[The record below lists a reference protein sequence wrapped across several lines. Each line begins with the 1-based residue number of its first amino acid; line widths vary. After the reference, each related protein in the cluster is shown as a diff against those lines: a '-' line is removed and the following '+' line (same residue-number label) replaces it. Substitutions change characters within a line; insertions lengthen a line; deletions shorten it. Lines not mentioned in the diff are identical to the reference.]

1 MATVRVS
8 DLDFVFISYR
18 EPNADE
24 NYADLL
30 NIVPWAK
37 RVHGVKGFDN
47 AHKAA
52 AERAETDFFISVD
65 GDNRIDPAFL
75 LQTLDWSKTDPRAVH
90 RWRARNV
97 INGLIYG
104 NGGVVGWP
112 KETCLSMKTHENA
125 EDKRAALDFCW
136 TVPHENL
143 HNVYSTTH
151 INHTPEQAF
160 IAGWR
165 EGVKMSLD
173 QGKKVEPSR
182 FMQSIWEGNL
192 RNLLVW
198 MSIGADV
205 ENGRWAILGA
215 RYGCYMSTLDD
226 NYDVELISDLEFM
239 NDKFVRMMTGINANT
254 ILNEDIVTY
263 GNSLRQRLGLPLA
276 DLDAAE
282 SQFYKFCQK
291 PYQNRG
297 VQDRESK

>member
-1 MATVRVS
+1 MANTCRVT

-18 EPNADE
+18 EPNANM

-30 NIVPWAK
+30 NTVPWAK

-52 AERAETDFFISVD
+52 AQRAETDFFISVD

-75 LQTLDWSKTDPRAVH
+75 LQTLDWTKTNPAAVH

-104 NGGVVGWP
+104 NGGIVGWP
-112 KETCLSMKTHENA
+112 RETCLNMKTHENA
-125 EDKRAALDFCW
+125 EDERARIDFCW

-160 IAGWR
+160 IAGYR

-173 QGKKVEPSR
+173 QGQKVKTEE
-182 FMQSIWEGNL
+182 FMQAIQPVNM
-192 RNLLVW
+192 RTLLTWISV
-198 MSIGADV
+198 GADV
-205 ENGRWAILGA
+205 EHGRWAMLGA
-215 RYGCYMSTLDD
+215 RYGCYMATLDS
-226 NYDVELISDLEFM
+226 NYDVTLVSDIEFM
-239 NDKFVRMMTGINANT
+239 SDKFARRMM
-254 ILNEDIVTY
+254 DIDSDMLAY
-263 GNSLRQRLGLPLA
+263 GNSLRQRLGMPVA
-276 DLDAAE
+276 DLDAQQ
-282 SQFYKFCQK
+282 SQFYKFCQR
-291 PYQNRG
+291 PYKNKG
-297 VQDRESK
+297 AQDRE

>member
-1 MATVRVS
+1 MADTVRIS

-18 EPNADE
+18 EPNADQ

-52 AERAETDFFISVD
+52 AECAETDFFISID
-65 GDNRIDPAFL
+65 GDNRIDSTFL
-75 LQTLDWSKTDPRAVH
+75 LQTLDWSKTNPAAVH
-90 RWRARNV
+90 RWRARNI
-97 INGLIYG
+97 INGLVYG
-104 NGGVVGWP
+104 NGGLVGWP
-112 KETCLSMKTHENA
+112 KKTCLGMKTHENA
-125 EDKRAALDFCW
+125 VDERSKIDFCW

-160 IAGWR
+160 IAGYR

-173 QGKKVEPSR
+173 RGQKVNPNG
-182 FMQSIWEGNL
+182 FMETIETVNL
-192 RNLLVW
+192 KTLLIW
-198 MSIGADV
+198 MSIGQDV
-205 ENGRWAILGA
+205 DNGKWAMLGA
-215 RYGCYMSTLDD
+215 RCGCYMATLDT
-226 NYDVELISDLEFM
+226 NYDITLVRDLEFM
-239 NDKFVRMMTGINANT
+239 GDKFSRMMY
-254 ILNEDIVTY
+254 DIESDMASY

-282 SQFYKFCQK
+282 SKFYKFCQHPHRNK
-291 PYQNRG
+291 G

>member
-1 MATVRVS
+1 MAKTCRIS

-37 RVHGVKGFDN
+37 RVHGVKGFDT

-65 GDNRIDPAFL
+65 GDNRIDPLFL
-75 LQTLDWSKTDPRAVH
+75 LQRLDWTKTNPVAVH

-97 INGLIYG
+97 INGLVYG
-104 NGGVVGWP
+104 NGGIVGWP
-112 KETCLSMKTHENA
+112 KKTCLEMKTHENA
-125 EDKRAALDFCW
+125 VDEQSKIDFCW

-143 HNVYSTTH
+143 HNIYSTTH

-160 IAGWR
+160 IAGYR

-173 QGKKVEPSR
+173 QGKKVKPEE
-182 FMQSIWEGNL
+182 FMQAIQPANL
-192 RNLLVW
+192 RTLLTW
-198 MSIGADV
+198 MSVGSDV
-205 ENGRWAILGA
+205 DNGSWAMLGA
-215 RYGCYMSTLDD
+215 RYGCYMATLDS
-226 NYDVELISDLEFM
+226 NYDVTLVRDLEFM
-239 NDKFVRMMTGINANT
+239 SDKFSRRMM
-254 ILNEDIVTY
+254 DIDNDMLTY
-263 GNSLRQRLGLPLA
+263 GNSLRQRLGLPVV
-276 DLDAAE
+276 DLDAE
-282 SQFYKFCQK
+282 QSRFYKFCQQ
-291 PYQNRG
+291 PYRNKG

>member
-1 MATVRVS
+1 MANTCRVT

-30 NIVPWAK
+30 NTVPWAK

-52 AERAETDFFISVD
+52 AQRAETDFFISVD

-75 LQTLDWSKTDPRAVH
+75 LQTLDWTKTNPAAVH

-104 NGGVVGWP
+104 NGGIVGWP
-112 KETCLSMKTHENA
+112 RETCLAMKTHENA
-125 EDKRAALDFCW
+125 EDERARIDFCW

-160 IAGWR
+160 IAGYR

-173 QGKKVEPSR
+173 QGQKVKTEE
-182 FMQSIWEGNL
+182 FMQAIQPVNM
-192 RNLLVW
+192 RTLLTWISV
-198 MSIGADV
+198 GADV
-205 ENGRWAILGA
+205 EHGRWAMLGA
-215 RYGCYMSTLDD
+215 RYGCYMATLDS
-226 NYDVELISDLEFM
+226 NYDVTLVSDIEFM
-239 NDKFVRMMTGINANT
+239 SDKFARRMM
-254 ILNEDIVTY
+254 DIDSDMLAY
-263 GNSLRQRLGLPLA
+263 GNSLRQRLGMPVA
-276 DLDAAE
+276 DLDAQQ
-282 SQFYKFCQK
+282 SQFYKFCQR
-291 PYQNRG
+291 PYKNKG
-297 VQDRESK
+297 AQDRE

>member
-1 MATVRVS
+1 MANTVRVT
-8 DLDFVFISYR
+8 DLDFIFISYR

-52 AERAETDFFISVD
+52 AERSETDFFISID

-75 LQTLDWSKTDPRAVH
+75 LQTLDWSKTNPLAVH
-90 RWRARNV
+90 RWRARNI

-104 NGGVVGWP
+104 NGGIVGWP
-112 KETCLSMKTHENA
+112 RKICLEMKTHENA
-125 EDKRAALDFCW
+125 VEERAKIDFCW

-151 INHTPEQAF
+151 INYTPEQAF

-173 QGKKVEPSR
+173 NGQKVDPSL
-182 FMQSIWEGNL
+182 FMQTIPQPNL
-192 RNLLVW
+192 RNLVTW
-198 MSIGADV
+198 MSVGADV
-205 ENGRWAILGA
+205 ENGRWAMLGA
-215 RYGCYMSTLDD
+215 RCGCYMATIDS
-226 NYDVELISDLEFM
+226 NYDVTLVRDLEFM
-239 NDKFVRMMTGINANT
+239 SDKFSRMMY
-254 ILNEDIVTY
+254 DIESDMSAH
-263 GNSLRQRLGLPLA
+263 GNSLRQRLALPVA
-276 DLDAAE
+276 DLDAE
-282 SQFYKFCQK
+282 QSRFYKFCQTPHRNK
-291 PYQNRG
+291 G
-297 VQDRESK
+297 VQDRE

>member
-1 MATVRVS
+1 MANTCRVT

-30 NIVPWAK
+30 NTVPWAK

-52 AERAETDFFISVD
+52 AQRAETDFFISVD

-75 LQTLDWSKTDPRAVH
+75 LQTLDWTKTNPAAVH

-104 NGGVVGWP
+104 NGGIVGWP
-112 KETCLSMKTHENA
+112 RETCLNMKTHENA
-125 EDKRAALDFCW
+125 EDERARIDFCW

-160 IAGWR
+160 IAGYR

-173 QGKKVEPSR
+173 QGQKVKPDE
-182 FMQSIWEGNL
+182 FMQSIQPVNV
-192 RNLLVW
+192 RTLLTWISV
-198 MSIGADV
+198 GADV
-205 ENGRWAILGA
+205 EHGRWAMLGA
-215 RYGCYMSTLDD
+215 RYGCYMATLDS
-226 NYDVELISDLEFM
+226 NYDVTLVSDIEFM
-239 NDKFVRMMTGINANT
+239 NDKFARRMM
-254 ILNEDIVTY
+254 DIDADMLAY
-263 GNSLRQRLGLPLA
+263 GNSLRQRLGMPVA
-276 DLDAAE
+276 DLDAQQ
-282 SQFYKFCQK
+282 SLFYKFCQP
-291 PYQNRG
+291 PYRNKG
-297 VQDRESK
+297 VQDRE

>member
-1 MATVRVS
+1 MANTVRVT

-52 AERAETDFFISVD
+52 AERAETDFFISID

-75 LQTLDWSKTDPRAVH
+75 LQTLDWTKTNPVAVH
-90 RWRARNV
+90 RWRARNIV
-97 INGLIYG
+97 NGLIYG
-104 NGGVVGWP
+104 NGGIVGWP
-112 KETCLSMKTHENA
+112 RNTCLNMRTHENA
-125 EDKRAALDFCW
+125 VEEQAKIDFCW

-165 EGVKMSLD
+165 EGVKMSLNNG
-173 QGKKVEPSR
+173 QKVDPSL
-182 FMQSIWEGNL
+182 FMQTIPQPNL
-192 RNLLVW
+192 RNLVTW
-198 MSIGADV
+198 MSVGADV
-205 ENGRWAILGA
+205 ENGRWAMLGA
-215 RYGCYMSTLDD
+215 RCGCYMATIDS
-226 NYDVELISDLEFM
+226 NYDVTLVRDLEFM
-239 NDKFVRMMTGINANT
+239 SDKFSRMMY
-254 ILNEDIVTY
+254 DIESDMSAH
-263 GNSLRQRLGLPLA
+263 GNSLRQRLALPVA
-276 DLDAAE
+276 DFDAE
-282 SQFYKFCQK
+282 QSRFYKFCQPFYRNK
-291 PYQNRG
+291 G
-297 VQDRESK
+297 VQDRE

>member
-1 MATVRVS
+1 MANTVRVT

-52 AERAETDFFISVD
+52 AERAETDFFISID

-75 LQTLDWSKTDPRAVH
+75 LQTLDWTKTNPVAVH
-90 RWRARNV
+90 RWRARNIV
-97 INGLIYG
+97 NGLIYG
-104 NGGVVGWP
+104 NGGIVGWP
-112 KETCLSMKTHENA
+112 RETCLNMRTHENA
-125 EDKRAALDFCW
+125 VEEQAKIDFCW

-173 QGKKVEPSR
+173 NGQKVDPSL
-182 FMQSIWEGNL
+182 FMQTIPQPNL
-192 RNLLVW
+192 RNLVTW
-198 MSIGADV
+198 MSVGADV
-205 ENGRWAILGA
+205 DNGRWAMLGA
-215 RYGCYMSTLDD
+215 RCGCYMATIDS
-226 NYDVELISDLEFM
+226 NYDVTLVRDLEFM
-239 NDKFVRMMTGINANT
+239 SDKFSRMMY
-254 ILNEDIVTY
+254 DIESDMSAH
-263 GNSLRQRLGLPLA
+263 GNSLRQRLALPVA
-276 DLDAAE
+276 DFDAE
-282 SQFYKFCQK
+282 QSRFYKFCQPFYRNK
-291 PYQNRG
+291 G
-297 VQDRESK
+297 VQDRE

>member
-1 MATVRVS
+1 MANTVRVT

-52 AERAETDFFISVD
+52 AERAETDFFISID

-75 LQTLDWSKTDPRAVH
+75 LQTLDWTKTNPVAVH
-90 RWRARNV
+90 RWRARNIV
-97 INGLIYG
+97 NGLIYG
-104 NGGVVGWP
+104 NGGIVGWP
-112 KETCLSMKTHENA
+112 RNTCLNMRTHENA
-125 EDKRAALDFCW
+125 VEEQAKIDFCW

-165 EGVKMSLD
+165 EGVKMSLNNG
-173 QGKKVEPSR
+173 QKVDPSL
-182 FMQSIWEGNL
+182 FLQTIPQPNL
-192 RNLLVW
+192 RNLVTW
-198 MSIGADV
+198 MSVGADV
-205 ENGRWAILGA
+205 ENGRWAMLGA
-215 RYGCYMSTLDD
+215 RCGCYMATIDS
-226 NYDVELISDLEFM
+226 NYDVTLVRDLEFM
-239 NDKFVRMMTGINANT
+239 SDKFSRMMY
-254 ILNEDIVTY
+254 DIESDMSAH
-263 GNSLRQRLGLPLA
+263 GNSLRQRLALPVA
-276 DLDAAE
+276 DFDAE
-282 SQFYKFCQK
+282 QSRFYKFCQPFYRNK
-291 PYQNRG
+291 G
-297 VQDRESK
+297 VQDRE